1 MSKATVTATRLTAP
15 RRATRLSAP
24 QPAGEAKPEPR
35 PAGPRGTPPLSPRV
49 GAQTL
54 DGLLGGAGVIT
65 PRSELKLSASRF
77 LAVRILRA
85 GALVGLAAYAIHSLT
100 AVGPQ
105 SLDGFFENYLFNALL
120 LSGSGLCLLRAS
132 FSECERGAWA
142 ALGVGL
148 GSWAIGEVIF
158 TLDPS
163 QVTSGPFP
171 SISDFFWLIFYP
183 AAFWSLGLLVRARV
197 RHFYPSLWL
206 DGVVGALAVAALAS
220 QFLLPSIVHASGG
233 SFGAVL
239 GDLIYP
245 LGDLLLICF
254 VVAVLAITGWRP
266 GRVLGT
272 VALGLLIGASADVL
286 SLYWS
291 AQGHGEASFF
301 ETLWPASAVVLG
313 LAAWQPPRP
322 SAVIGLHGRRLLV
335 FPLAFAL
342 IALGLLSL
350 QAYEPLKGAAYVL
363 AVLTITGVIAR
374 MGLTF
379 SENIALV
386 ERSRHEALTDPL
398 THLGNRRRLL
408 ICLEDVLQSASVK
421 SPWALLLFDLNGFKR
436 YNDAFGHPVGDAL
449 LARLGQKLAAAV
461 EPEGQAFRLGG
472 DEFCALTPL
481 SERSAQ
487 AVSEAAVEALSEHGQ
502 GFDISTAYGCI
513 MLPEEASERAEAL
526 QLVDERLYADK
537 RTRQHSDAPE
547 QLRKVLLQVMAE
559 REPELHQH
567 LHEVAI
573 LSRAV
578 GRAMGLCGEELE
590 TMVRAAELHDV
601 GKVAVPDAIL
611 QKRSALEPSE
621 RQIIERH
628 CEVGERILAAAP
640 AMSPVAALVRSSHE
654 RYDGA
659 GYPDRRVGLQIPVGA
674 RIIAVC
680 DAFHAMTS
688 NRPYGQAIDASEA
701 LRELQLNA
709 GSQFDPRV
717 IEAFCAELSAGRLS
731 FEGEL
736 DPRLEGAEL
745 IGEEQLV

>member
-1 MSKATVTATRLTAP
+1 MGIVTVTTTRLRGTRRAGASGLPKPQAPATVPGRP
-15 RRATRLSAP
+15 SAP
-24 QPAGEAKPEPR
+24 ALTVGPTVPTEALALPAHTR
-35 PAGPRGTPPLSPRV
+35 PH
-49 GAQTL
+49 
-54 DGLLGGAGVIT
+54 
-65 PRSELKLSASRF
+65 SELLLSRRSR
-77 LAVRILRA
+77 LGVRIL
-85 GALVGLAAYAIHSLT
+85 GAASLLGLAVYAAHSLL
-100 AVGPQ
+100 GLGG
-105 SLDGFFENYLFNALL
+105 SGSDSFFEDFLFNALFFAGAL
-120 LSGSGLCLLRAS
+120 LCLSRAWLS
-132 FSECERGAWA
+132 SAERGAWCS
-142 ALGVGL
+142 LGVGL
-148 GSWAIGEVIF
+148 FCWGIGEVIF
-158 TLDPS
+158 TLDQS
-163 QVTSGPFP
+163 QLTAGPFP
-171 SISDFFWLIFYP
+171 STSDLFWLIFYP
-183 AAFWSLGLLVRARV
+183 AAFLTLGLLVRARV

-206 DGVVGALAVAALAS
+206 DGVIGALAVAALAS
-220 QFLLPSIVHASGG
+220 EFLLPSIIETSGG
-233 SFGAVL
+233 SFQAVV

-266 GRVLGT
+266 GRVLGA
-272 VALGLLIGASADVL
+272 VSLGLLIGASADVL

-291 AQGHGEASFF
+291 ATGHGESSFF

-313 LAAWQPPRP
+313 LAAWQPARP

-335 FPLAFAL
+335 FPLCFAL
-342 IALGLLSL
+342 AGIGLLCL
-350 QAYEPLKGAAYVL
+350 EAFEPLKASAYVL
-363 AVLTITGVIAR
+363 AVLTVTGVICR

-379 SENIALV
+379 SENLALV
-386 ERSRHEALTDPL
+386 YRSRHEALTDPL
-398 THLGNRRRLL
+398 TGLGNRRRLL
-408 ICLEDVLQSASVK
+408 LSLEDVLQSASER

-449 LARLGQKLAAAV
+449 LARLGQKLRAAV

-481 SERSAQ
+481 SERTAEE
-487 AVSEAAVEALSEHGQ
+487 VSEAAVEALSERGQ

-513 MLPEEASERAEAL
+513 MLPAEASERAGAL
-526 QLVDERLYADK
+526 QLVDERLYVDK
-537 RTRQHSDAPE
+537 RSRQHSDAPD

-578 GRAMGLCGEELE
+578 GRAMGLSGEELE

-611 QKRSALEPSE
+611 QKRSSLDASE

-640 AMSPVAALVRSSHE
+640 AMSPVARLVRSSHE
-654 RYDGA
+654 RYDGR
-659 GYPDRRVGLQIPVGA
+659 GYPDRRCGKDIPVGA

-688 NRPYGQAIDASEA
+688 NRPYGRAIDVAEA
-701 LRELQLNA
+701 LRELKANA
-709 GSQFDPRV
+709 GSQFDPAV
-717 IEAFCAELSAGRLS
+717 IEAFCVELGAGHLDLHRRLMHS
-731 FEGEL
+731 VAQGQ
-736 DPRLEGAEL
+736 PA
-745 IGEEQLV
+745 VA

>member
-1 MSKATVTATRLTAP
+1 MSMVTVTATRLRGTRRRAALGALRGQGTDASLSERPPVAVLQSPASTGKGEAFDGFLRSPAAVRTRTDLALTGP
-15 RRATRLSAP
+15 RRMLVRLLCAFS
-24 QPAGEAKPEPR
+24 
-35 PAGPRGTPPLSPRV
+35 
-49 GAQTL
+49 
-54 DGLLGGAGVIT
+54 
-65 PRSELKLSASRF
+65 
-77 LAVRILRA
+77 
-85 GALVGLAAYAIHSLT
+85 LVGLSAYALHSLLG
-100 AVGPQ
+100 VGG
-105 SLDGFFENYLFNALL
+105 SGLDGFFENYLFNALL
-120 LSGSGLCLLRAS
+120 FAGSALCLLRAA
-132 FSECERGAWA
+132 FSKAERGAWS

-148 GSWAIGEVIF
+148 CSWAIGEVIF
-158 TLDPS
+158 TLDPA
-163 QVTSGPFP
+163 QVTDGPFP
-171 SISDFFWLIFYP
+171 STSDFFWLIFYP
-183 AAFWSLGLLVRARV
+183 AAFLSIGLLVRARV

-206 DGVVGALAVAALAS
+206 DGLVGALAVAALAS
-220 QFLLPSIVHASGG
+220 QFLLPSIISASGG
-233 SFGAVL
+233 STGAVV

-272 VALGLLIGASADVL
+272 VAVGILIGAGADVF

-291 AQGHGEASFF
+291 ATGHGEASFF

-335 FPLAFAL
+335 FPLGFA
-342 IALGLLSL
+342 ICALGLLAL
-350 QAYEPLKGAAYVL
+350 QSHEPLKASAYVL
-363 AVLTITGVIAR
+363 AVLTVTGVICR

-379 SENIALV
+379 SENLSLV

-408 ICLEDVLQSASVK
+408 ICLEDVLQSASPR

-449 LARLGQKLAAAV
+449 LARLGDKLAQAV

-481 SERSAQ
+481 TERSVEEVCND
-487 AVSEAAVEALSEHGQ
+487 AVLALSERGQ
-502 GFDISTAYGCI
+502 GFDITTAYGCI
-513 MLPEEASERAEAL
+513 MLPKEASQSAEAL

-559 REPELHQH
+559 REPELHEH
-567 LHEVAI
+567 LREVAI

-578 GRAMGLCGEELE
+578 GRQMGLDGEDLE

-611 QKRSALEPSE
+611 QKRSSLDRSE
-621 RQIIERH
+621 RAIIERH
-628 CEVGERILAAAP
+628 CEVGERILAASP
-640 AMSPVAALVRSSHE
+640 AMGPVARLVRSSHE
-654 RYDGA
+654 RFDGA
-659 GYPDRRVGLQIPVGA
+659 GYPDRRTGEEIPVGA

-688 NRPYGQAIDASEA
+688 NRPYGRAIDPAEA
-701 LRELQLNA
+701 ITELRRNA
-709 GSQFDPRV
+709 GSQFDPAV
-717 IEAFCAELSAGRLS
+717 IDAFCSELGGRGLEVGSRHALPRRAGASL
-731 FEGEL
+731 
-736 DPRLEGAEL
+736 PT
-745 IGEEQLV
+745 

>member
-1 MSKATVTATRLTAP
+1 
-15 RRATRLSAP
+15 
-24 QPAGEAKPEPR
+24 
-35 PAGPRGTPPLSPRV
+35 
-49 GAQTL
+49 
-54 DGLLGGAGVIT
+54 
-65 PRSELKLSASRF
+65 
-77 LAVRILRA
+77 
-85 GALVGLAAYAIHSLT
+85 
-100 AVGPQ
+100 
-105 SLDGFFENYLFNALL
+105 
-120 LSGSGLCLLRAS
+120 
-132 FSECERGAWA
+132 
-142 ALGVGL
+142 
-148 GSWAIGEVIF
+148 
-158 TLDPS
+158 
-163 QVTSGPFP
+163 
-171 SISDFFWLIFYP
+171 
-183 AAFWSLGLLVRARV
+183 
-197 RHFYPSLWL
+197 
-206 DGVVGALAVAALAS
+206 VGALAVAALAS

-233 SFGAVL
+233 SFQAVL

-291 AQGHGEASFF
+291 ASGHGEASLF

-342 IALGLLSL
+342 VALGLLSL
-350 QAYEPLKGAAYVL
+350 QADQPLKGAAYVL

-379 SENIALV
+379 SENISLV

-408 ICLEDVLQSASVK
+408 ICLEDVLQSASAK
-421 SPWALLLFDLNGFKR
+421 APWALLLFDLNGFKR

-449 LARLGQKLAAAV
+449 LARLGQKLAEAV

-481 SERSAQ
+481 SHRSAR

-578 GRAMGLCGEELE
+578 GRAMGLSGEELE

-621 RQIIERH
+621 RAIIERH

-640 AMSPVAALVRSSHE
+640 AMGPVAALVRSSHE

-659 GYPDRRVGLQIPVGA
+659 GYPDRRVGLEIPVGA

-688 NRPYGQAIDASEA
+688 NRPYGQAIDTAEA
-701 LRELQLNA
+701 LRELEVNA

-717 IEAFCAELSAGRLS
+717 IEAFCSELSAGRLS
-731 FEGEL
+731 FEGE
-736 DPRLEGAEL
+736 PVHPGRVAQGQPA
-745 IGEEQLV
+745 